1 MMLPV
6 LTPARGLDDVTLRFL
21 KALEKSSF
29 KGEIHADYPTRLLSA
44 TDNSVYQVMPQAVVY
59 PACEGDLNVIAE
71 LGADDDFR
79 GISFAPRG
87 GGTGTNGQSL
97 NKGVV
102 VDTSKHMN
110 NIIAFDEEKKLVTVQ
125 PGVVL
130 DQLNAF
136 LKEKA
141 ISFRR
146 QFRPRHGPPWPG

>member
-1 MMLPV
+1 MIPV
-6 LTPARGLDDVTLRFL
+6 LTPDRGLDDVTVRFL
-21 KALEKSSF
+21 KALEDSSF
-29 KGEIHADYPTRLLSA
+29 KGEIYADYPTRLISA

-59 PACEGDLNVIAE
+59 PVCEEDLNVVAE
-71 LGADDDFR
+71 LGAREDFR

-97 NKGVV
+97 NNGVV

-110 NIIAFDEEKKLVTVQ
+110 HILDFDEDKKLVTIQ

-136 LKEKA
+136 LKEKGY
-141 ISFRR
+141 F
-146 QFRPRHGPPWPG
+146 FPPAV